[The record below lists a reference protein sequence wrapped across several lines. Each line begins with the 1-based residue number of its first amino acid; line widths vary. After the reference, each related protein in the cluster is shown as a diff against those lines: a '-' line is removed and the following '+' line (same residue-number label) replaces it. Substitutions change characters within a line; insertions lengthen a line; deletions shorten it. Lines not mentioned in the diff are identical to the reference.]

1 MPMER
6 RYTLRVPDNRLITE
20 IVSERPSAASI
31 VNVSNTGLF
40 TVKKTTMDAVG
51 HRLIQM
57 EIPVP
62 EASESIWAV
71 GEVMFERYGMSCL
84 GSGIRFVTMADKHR
98 RLIRDLVEYRKRD
111 VYSLMQEELRA
122 HKDLTATTSPFTQRP
137 APLSENTVR
146 MYLLPNH

>member
-1 MPMER
+1 MAMER

-20 IVSERPSAASI
+20 IASEKPSAASI

-40 TVKKTTMDAVG
+40 TVKKATMNTVG

-71 GEVMFERYGMSCL
+71 PRS
-84 GSGIRFVTMADKHR
+84 
-98 RLIRDLVEYRKRD
+98 
-111 VYSLMQEELRA
+111 
-122 HKDLTATTSPFTQRP
+122 
-137 APLSENTVR
+137 
-146 MYLLPNH
+146 

>member
-1 MPMER
+1 MPIER

-20 IVSERPSAASI
+20 IVSDRPNAASV

-40 TVKKTTMDAVG
+40 TVKKAGMEGVG
-51 HRLIQM
+51 HRLVQM

-84 GSGIRFVTMADKHR
+84 GSGIRFVTMADKHKK
-98 RLIRDLVEYRKRD
+98 LIRDLVEYRKRD
-111 VYSLMQEELRA
+111 LYSLMQQEIMA
-122 HKDLTATTSPFTQRP
+122 HKDLTQNTSPFTDRP

-146 MYLLPNH
+146 MYLLPKH